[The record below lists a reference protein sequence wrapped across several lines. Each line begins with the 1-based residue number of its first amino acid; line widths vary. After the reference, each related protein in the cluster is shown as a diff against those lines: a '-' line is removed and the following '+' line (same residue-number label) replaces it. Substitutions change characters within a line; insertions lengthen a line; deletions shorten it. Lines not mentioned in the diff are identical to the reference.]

1 MSHFQ
6 FSSPESIDKNVY
18 MQVLARES
26 DLFTQ
31 QINDQ
36 LRPDQVQ
43 VVLGGDHSVAFCS
56 TLAILRR
63 MPSDHTF
70 ASVHF
75 DSHGDL
81 HLLNTS
87 PTGNFHGMWA
97 RALTTGIGEPSIDTL
112 VGRRLDPHSITF
124 YGNLD
129 LEEEEQRY
137 IRDNHVS
144 VWGKQDLLSDFDS
157 ARTHA
162 RSLVSQYLQNDKRVE
177 ESRLAVVGASIGG
190 STALL
195 ALSRL
200 PAFCCGVL
208 ISTRSDFRDGL
219 KLGTYSFTDKTGTRR
234 VNRVM
239 LRVGRSINFFK
250 EAKKVDVP
258 VLLMHGT
265 DDASVPFRQSQHL
278 ARVAGFKLKPIDGG
292 DHVLKAR
299 TEEVVGEAVRFLVKH
314 LL

>member
-1 MSHFQ
+1 MHIHFFKASSRLGLVNIPSKSTEVNVGVEDGPDAVLSPAFLTQLQSNYSMSHFQ

-162 RSLVSQYLQNDKRVE
+162 RSLVSQYDHIHV
-177 ESRLAVVGASIGG
+177 SFDIDVFDVALA
-190 STALL
+190 
-195 ALSRL
+195 
-200 PAFCCGVL
+200 PA
-208 ISTRSDFRDGL
+208 
-219 KLGTYSFTDKTGTRR
+219 TGTPAPD
-234 VNRVM
+234 VLDPAQVFP
-239 LRVGRSINFFK
+239 LLEVF
-250 EAKKVDVP
+250 AK
-258 VLLMHGT
+258 
-265 DDASVPFRQSQHL
+265 A
-278 ARVAGFKLKPIDGG
+278 
-292 DHVLKAR
+292 
-299 TEEVVGEAVRFLVKH
+299 KH
-314 LL
+314 LSMDLVEVNPRKPGAGRTIALAQKVIETLLRI

>member
-1 MSHFQ
+1 MEKSVQIPTPSGQDLAATITYPAGRSRVPFVLLLHGWRGTQ
-6 FSSPESIDKNVY
+6 DSSRSVGIANKLCKNGIGSIRFDFRGHGK
-18 MQVLARES
+18 S
-26 DLFTQ
+26 DGE
-31 QINDQ
+31 IE
-36 LRPDQVQ
+36 R
-43 VVLGGDHSVAFCS
+43 
-56 TLAILRR
+56 
-63 MPSDHTF
+63 
-70 ASVHF
+70 ASVKTQLE
-75 DSHGDL
+75 DVQ
-81 HLLNTS
+81 
-87 PTGNFHGMWA
+87 A
-97 RALTTGIGEPSIDTL
+97 
-112 VGRRLDPHSITF
+112 VG
-124 YGNLD
+124 
-129 LEEEEQRY
+129 
-137 IRDNHVS
+137 
-144 VWGKQDLLSDFDS
+144 
-157 ARTHA
+157 
-162 RSLVSQYLQNDKRVE
+162 QYLQNDKRVE

-278 ARVAGFKLKPIDGG
+278 SRVAGFKLKPIDGG